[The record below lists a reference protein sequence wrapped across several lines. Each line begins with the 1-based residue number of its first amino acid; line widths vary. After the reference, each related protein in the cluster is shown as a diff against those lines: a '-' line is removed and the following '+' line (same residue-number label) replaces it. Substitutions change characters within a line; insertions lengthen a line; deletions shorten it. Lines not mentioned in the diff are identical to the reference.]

1 MTQIL
6 VVEDEAVIARD
17 ISSTLTDLG
26 YGVAPA
32 VDSATGAFAS
42 ISAARPDLVLMD
54 IRLRGE
60 LDGIEAAHRIRT
72 VFAVPVVFLTSHA
85 DELTIQR
92 AKETGAY
99 GYILKPFGD
108 RDLRTAIEVALEKH
122 AIERQMS
129 ERERW
134 FATTLRSIGDAV
146 IATDRDQR
154 ISFMNAV
161 AERITGW
168 TSADAVGRPLGEV
181 LRLVH
186 AKTGV
191 PLPSPLTR
199 AFEQGVAVTLPR
211 EAALRPRVGEFR
223 DVDDS
228 AAPIIDDQGKL
239 VGGVVVFRD
248 VTERRELDERL
259 AHNERLASI
268 GTLSAGMAHEINNPL
283 AYVLANVSH
292 AVERLS
298 ALEAKLRSSVA
309 VGGGGDLESLVA
321 ELEAMR
327 VAMREAQEGSERVHA
342 IVHDLKKFGRVDA
355 LALSPV
361 ELVDAMNASL
371 RALTKRGFEPRLRR
385 EFEVAPFVLA
395 NASQLEQVFTNLLI
409 NACEASRSLADE
421 ILVKIFTD
429 DTGRAVVQVR
439 DQGVGIT
446 PELQRRI
453 FDPFFTT
460 KEVGKGIGL
469 GLSIAHSIVGAL
481 GGALTVTSVV
491 GTGSSFRIVLPG
503 IRTDEVLIGVEPKPA
518 PRRRGRVLVID
529 DEPAIGRA
537 LTRVLQVDHDV
548 FMVTAAREALVS
560 IAAGQVF
567 DIILCDLMMPEMT
580 GMDFHAALAREWPQ
594 LVDRIVFV
602 TGGVLA
608 GRVGTFLDSVGNL
621 TLVKPVAPVDLREI
635 VTSYVNKNEGSE

>member
-1 MTQIL
+1 MTLIL
-6 VVEDEAVIARD
+6 VVEDEAIIARD
-17 ISSTLTDLG
+17 IASTLTDLG
-26 YGVAPA
+26 YAVAPA
-32 VDSATGAFAS
+32 VDSAAGAFAS
-42 ISAARPDLVLMD
+42 ISAVRPDLVLMD

-72 VFAVPVVFLTSHA
+72 LFAVPVVFLTSHA

-92 AKETGAY
+92 AKGAGAY
-99 GYILKPFGD
+99 GYVLKPFGD

-122 AIERQMS
+122 AIERRIS

-154 ISFMNAV
+154 ISFMNTV

-168 TSADAVGRPLGEV
+168 PSADAVGRPLGEV

-191 PLPSPLTR
+191 VLPSPLTR

-211 EAALRPRVGEFR
+211 EAALRPRVGELL

-239 VGGVVVFRD
+239 VGGVVIFRD

-283 AYVLANVSH
+283 AYVLANVTH
-292 AVERLS
+292 AVEALPE
-298 ALEAKLRSSVA
+298 LEARVRAVA
-309 VGGGGDLESLVA
+309 GASAETEALV
-321 ELEAMR
+321 EKLEAMR
-327 VAMREAQEGSERVHA
+327 VALREAQEGSERVHA
-342 IVHDLKKFGRVDA
+342 IVHDLKKFGRVDS
-355 LALSPV
+355 LALSPIGLV
-361 ELVDAMNASL
+361 EAMNAAI
-371 RALTKRGFEPRLRR
+371 RALAKRGFEPRLRR

-409 NACEASRSLADE
+409 NACEASRSPDDE

-429 DTGRAVVQVR
+429 GTGRAVVQVR
-439 DQGVGIT
+439 DHGVGIT

-460 KEVGKGIGL
+460 KEVGKGVGL
-469 GLSIAHSIVGAL
+469 GLSIAHSIVGSL
-481 GGALTVTSVV
+481 GGALTVTSVA
-491 GTGSSFRIVLPG
+491 GTGSTFRIVFPG
-503 IRTDEVLIGVEPKPA
+503 VPTDEILIGAEPKPA
-518 PRRRGRVLVID
+518 PKRRGRVLVID

-560 IAAGQVF
+560 ISAGQVF

-580 GMDFHAALAREWPQ
+580 GMDFHAVLARDWPS
-594 LVDRIVFV
+594 LVSRIVFV
-602 TGGVLA
+602 TGGALG

-621 TLVKPVAPVDLREI
+621 TLVKPVAPIDLREI

>member
-6 VVEDEAVIARD
+6 VVEDEAIIARD
-17 ISSTLTDLG
+17 ITSTLTDLG

-32 VDSATGAFAS
+32 VDSAESAFAS
-42 ISAARPDLVLMD
+42 ISEARPDLVLMD

-60 LDGIEAAHRIRT
+60 LDGIEAAQRIRN

-92 AKETGAY
+92 AKATGAY
-99 GYILKPFGD
+99 GYVLKPFSD

-168 TSADAVGRPLGEV
+168 TSTDAHGKPLGEV

-191 PLPSPLTR
+191 ALPSPLTR
-199 AFEQGVAVTLPR
+199 AFEQGFAVDLPR
-211 EAALRPRVGEFR
+211 EAALRARAGELR

-239 VGGVVVFRD
+239 VGGVVIFRD

-292 AVERLS
+292 AVERLP
-298 ALEAKLRSSVA
+298 ALEAKVR
-309 VGGGGDLESLVA
+309 SLVNVDAEALGA
-321 ELEAMR
+321 ELAAIRM
-327 VAMREAQEGSERVHA
+327 ALREAQEGSERVHA
-342 IVHDLKKFGRVDA
+342 IVHDLKKFGRVDTLA
-355 LALSPV
+355 LAPV
-361 ELVDAMNASL
+361 DLVDAMNAAL
-371 RALTKRGFEPRLRR
+371 RALAKREFEPRLRR
-385 EFEVAPFVLA
+385 EYEVAPFVMA

-409 NACEASRSLADE
+409 NACEASRSPGDE
-421 ILVKIFTD
+421 IVVKIFTD

-439 DQGVGIT
+439 DHGIGIS

-460 KEVGKGIGL
+460 KEVGKGVGL
-469 GLSIAHSIVGAL
+469 GLSIAHSIVGAF
-481 GGALTVTSVV
+481 GGALAVTSVS
-491 GTGSSFRIVLPG
+491 GTGSTFRIVLPG
-503 IRTDEVLIGVEPKPA
+503 IRTDEVMIGAEIQLAPK
-518 PRRRGRVLVID
+518 RRGRVLVID

-537 LTRVLQVDHDV
+537 ITRVLQADHDV
-548 FMVTAAREALVS
+548 FMVTAAREAVAS

-580 GMDFHAALAREWPQ
+580 GMDFHAALARDWPS
-594 LVDRIVFV
+594 LVSRIVFV
-602 TGGVLA
+602 TGGVLV

-621 TLVKPVAPVDLREI
+621 TLTKPVAPVDLREI
-635 VTSYVNKNEGSE
+635 VTSYVNKNEGPE